1 MNEPVMSIAEVK
13 RLARLAAHQGEPLNA
28 CPYPKG
34 TDGAKIWTR
43 AYKERLAELTE
54 KAAA

>member
-1 MNEPVMSIAEVK
+1 MSIAEVK